1 MQLLRFSVT
10 NFACFRDV
18 AEVSFVSAS
27 LKDQPDF
34 RIHHPS
40 LSYGILPVLGV
51 YGANAAGK
59 SFLLES
65 LTSHLSLV
73 RHSFS
78 FQPEQD
84 IPWNPWKLEK
94 ESDSKPSEFDIDVSI
109 GGTRYQY
116 GFTYNSE
123 AFLEEWLY
131 RWQPRRQVLFERKTD
146 DDEPWYFGPALTGE
160 KVSLS
165 KLTRR
170 NSLFLSTAAQNN
182 HETLGAVHRALTT
195 EIRREKRIE
204 LSGYPLF
211 TKSDPIIDPERRD
224 QVEAAIKAFDIGIKR
239 IRVERLPKD
248 PQPNEEKLSEFLK
261 PQGLELLRETLLNDD
276 GYFRIVLE
284 REGPDGKTW
293 TLPPHS
299 ESRGTH
305 ILLRRIDDFMSLESG
320 VIVIDELE
328 TSLHPEVCASLL
340 KLFTSEES
348 NTRGVQMLFST
359 HSRSILDQ
367 LRRDEVILIDKEPDG
382 ASQVSSAADYKD
394 IRSRQSLRVLH
405 ERGQVGSVPILGNL
419 DPIWNPVP
427 N

>member
-1 MQLLRFSVT
+1 MQILRFSIT
-10 NFACFRDV
+10 NFACFRDA
-18 AEVSFVSAS
+18 AEVSFVSTS
-27 LKDQPDF
+27 QKDQPDF

-59 SFLLES
+59 SFLLQS
-65 LTSHLSLV
+65 LLAHTSLV
-73 RHSFS
+73 RNSFS
-78 FQPEQD
+78 FQPEQE
-84 IPWNPWKLEK
+84 IPWRPWRLEQGG
-94 ESDSKPSEFDIDVSI
+94 DSKPSEFDIDVSI
-109 GGTRYQY
+109 GGVRYNY

-131 RWQPRRQVLFERKTD
+131 RWQPRRQVLFERRTD

-165 KLTRR
+165 KLTRK

-182 HETLGAVHRALTT
+182 HETLGTVHRALTT
-195 EIRREKRIE
+195 EIRREKRIK

-211 TKSDPIIDPERRD
+211 AKSDPIIDPERRD
-224 QVEAAIKAFDIGIKR
+224 QVEAAIKAFDIGVKGIR
-239 IRVERLPKD
+239 IERHPKEQLLKGTSSND
-248 PQPNEEKLSEFLK
+248 EE
-261 PQGLELLRETLLNDD
+261 
-276 GYFRIVLE
+276 YFRIVLE
-284 REGPDGKTW
+284 REGPAGKIW
-293 TLPPHS
+293 ALPPDS
-299 ESRGTH
+299 ESRGTQ

-328 TSLHPEVCASLL
+328 TSLHPEVCVSLL

-359 HSRSILDQ
+359 HSRSVLDH